1 MIQLFK
7 WFGCPGGASG
17 RPGLVKGLPGMEQTQ
32 RIGIIGGSGLGQHL
46 LMPGDG
52 ETVDIQTP
60 FGPPATSPI
69 LANWKGIP
77 VAILSR
83 HGAGHVLNPT
93 QIPYRANIYAL
104 KMLGCRWILAS
115 GAVGSLNENMHPR
128 QLVLVD
134 QAIDRTLH
142 RVATFFDHAAVHVD
156 FAEPVCEKLRTIVYD
171 SRSELT
177 ADAVVHPRGTYV
189 CMEGP
194 AFSTRAE
201 SRLHRSWG
209 GDLIGMTLLPEAK
222 LAREAEISYASIAL
236 ITDYDAWKPHPQGQ
250 PALELMR
257 EIISH
262 LQIASE
268 NALHLIRAALGRI
281 WEARTEDFPSHR
293 ALELAIFSDKAKI
306 KPESQK
312 QLQAIWG
319 KYFPGTH

>member
-1 MIQLFK
+1 MN
-7 WFGCPGGASG
+7 
-17 RPGLVKGLPGMEQTQ
+17 MEQTQ

-52 ETVDIQTP
+52 EAVEIQTP
-60 FGPPATSPI
+60 FGPPAAPPI
-69 LANWKGIP
+69 LASWKGIP
-77 VAILSR
+77 VAILAR
-83 HGAGHVLNPT
+83 HGAGHVFNPT

-128 QLVLVD
+128 QLALVD
-134 QAIDRTLH
+134 QAIDRTVH
-142 RVATFFDHAAVHVD
+142 RVGSFFDHAAVHVD
-156 FAEPVCEKLRTIVYD
+156 FAEPVCGKLRNIVYE
-171 SRSELT
+171 SRSDLT
-177 ADAVVHPRGTYV
+177 VDAVVHPRGTYV

-236 ITDYDAWKPHPQGQ
+236 ITDYDAWKPHTPGQ
-250 PALELMR
+250 APMELMR
-257 EIISH
+257 EILSH
-262 LQIASE
+262 LQVASE

-281 WEARTEDFPSHR
+281 WESRAEEFPSQR

-306 KPESQK
+306 SAEARQR
-312 QLQAIWG
+312 LDAIWG
-319 KYFPGTH
+319 KYFPRPG

>member
-104 KMLGCRWILAS
+104 KMLVCRWILAS

-236 ITDYDAWKPHPQGQ
+236 ITDYDAWKPHAPGPAPQ
-250 PALELMR
+250 ELMR

-262 LQIASE
+262 LQVASE

>member
-1 MIQLFK
+1 
-7 WFGCPGGASG
+7 
-17 RPGLVKGLPGMEQTQ
+17 METTD

-52 ETVDIQTP
+52 QAVEIQTP
-60 FGPPATSPI
+60 FGPPAAAPI

-77 VAILSR
+77 VAILAR
-83 HGAGHVLNPT
+83 HGAGHVFNPT
-93 QIPYRANIYAL
+93 QVPYRANIYAL

-115 GAVGSLNENMHPR
+115 GAVGSLNENLHPR

-134 QAIDRTLH
+134 QAIDRTAH
-142 RVATFFDHAAVHVD
+142 RAGTFFDHAAVHVD
-156 FAEPVCEKLRTIVYD
+156 FAEPVCDKLRNIIYE
-171 SRSELT
+171 SRADLA

-209 GDLIGMTLLPEAK
+209 GDLIGMTLMPEAK

-236 ITDYDAWKPHPQGQ
+236 VTDYDAWKPHPQGQ
-250 PALELMR
+250 PPLELMR

-262 LQIASE
+262 LQVASE

-281 WEARTEDFPSHR
+281 WESRNQDFPSHR
-293 ALELAIFSDKAKI
+293 ALELAIFTEKTKI
-306 KPESQK
+306 DGDARRRLE
-312 QLQAIWG
+312 AIWG
-319 KYFPGTH
+319 RYFPRST